1 MASMP
6 PTSERIPTSS
16 PPSEKAKIEKPPRA
30 VKTATKTAVR
40 AAIER
45 HARVHADLIKDLAK

>member
-1 MASMP
+1 
-6 PTSERIPTSS
+6 
-16 PPSEKAKIEKPPRA
+16 
-30 VKTATKTAVR
+30 VKTATKPAVR